1 MAEITAAAVKEL
13 REKSG
18 AGMMD
23 CKKAL
28 TENNGDMEAAIDWLR
43 KKGIVSAAKKADRVA
58 ADGLVAI
65 AQSDDKKEA
74 AMIELNSETD
84 FVAKNADFQSEALNI
99 AKITLAKT
107 DGNLDAVKA
116 ATCNTQKIP
125 VTEIVTNLTAKI
137 GENIQLRKSTKLKVA
152 NGVVATYMHNA
163 VVPNAGKIGVLVALE
178 STAPQAKLLEIG
190 RQIAMHVAAAKPEA
204 LTREEVKADSLER
217 ERNIF
222 VEQAKAS
229 GKPDNVIEKMVDGR
243 INKFYGEVVLPE
255 QIFVLDGKSKVSDFL
270 AAASKE
276 AGAPIK
282 LVGFKLY
289 ELGAG
294 IEVEQKDFA
303 AEVAATV
310 AAAS

>member
-1 MAEITAAAVKEL
+1 MAEITAQAVKEL

-28 TENNGDMEAAIDWLR
+28 TENNGDMEAAVDWLR

-58 ADGLVAI
+58 AEGLVAV
-65 AQSDDKKEA
+65 AAADDNKSA

-84 FVAKNADFQSEALNI
+84 FVAKNADFQKEALNI
-99 AKITLAKT
+99 AKIALFKT
-107 DGNLDAVKA
+107 DGERDAVCN
-116 ATCNTQKIP
+116 ATCNTQKIS
-125 VTEIVTNLTAKI
+125 VSEIVTNLTAKI
-137 GENIQLRKSTKLKVA
+137 GENIQFRKSTKLSVKD
-152 NGVVATYMHNA
+152 GVVATYVHNQ
-163 VVPNAGKIGVLVALE
+163 VTPGAGKIGVLVALE
-178 STAPQAKLLEIG
+178 STAPQAKLLEAG

-204 LTREEVKADSLER
+204 LDRSEVKAENLER

-222 VEQAKAS
+222 VEQARAA

-243 INKFYGEVVLPE
+243 IAKFYGEVVLPE
-255 QIFVLDGKSKVSDFL
+255 QIFVLDGKSKVSDFI
-270 AAASKE
+270 ASVSKE
-276 AGAPIK
+276 LGAPVKIS
-282 LVGFKLY
+282 GFKLY

-294 IEVEQKDFA
+294 IEKEEKDFA

-310 AAAS
+310 KAAS

>member
-1 MAEITAAAVKEL
+1 MAEITAQAVKEL

-28 TENNGDMEAAIDWLR
+28 TETKGDMEAAIDWLR
-43 KKGIVSAAKKADRVA
+43 KKGIVNAAKKADRVA
-58 ADGLVAI
+58 AEGLVAI
-65 AQSDDKKEA
+65 ASSEDGKEA

-84 FVAKNADFQSEALNI
+84 FVAKNEQFQKLAGEIAQTALKNNFNDVEALKNT
-99 AKITLAKT
+99 ATSYGKTVAEGITWA
-107 DGNLDAVKA
+107 
-116 ATCNTQKIP
+116 ISS
-125 VTEIVTNLTAKI
+125 I
-137 GENIQLRKSTKLKVA
+137 GENLNLRKATKLKVG
-152 NGVVATYMHNA
+152 NGVIATYIHNA
-163 VVPNAGKIGVLVALE
+163 VVPGAGKIGVLVALE
-178 STAPQAKLLEIG
+178 STAPQAKLKEIG

-204 LTREEVKADSLER
+204 LAREEVKAENLER

-222 VEQAKAS
+222 MEQARAA
-229 GKPDNVIEKMVDGR
+229 GKPEDVIKKMVDGR

-282 LVGFKLY
+282 LAGFKLY
-289 ELGAG
+289 VLGEG

-310 AAAS
+310 KAAS

>member
-28 TENNGDMEAAIDWLR
+28 TENNGDMEASIDWLR
-43 KKGIVSAAKKADRVA
+43 KKGIVCAAKKADRVA
-58 ADGLVAI
+58 AEGLVAI
-65 AQSDDKKEA
+65 VSSEDGKEA

-84 FVAKNADFQSEALNI
+84 FVAKNADFQKEALNI
-99 AKITLAKT
+99 AKIALFKT
-107 DGNLDAVKA
+107 KGERDEVCTS
-116 ATCNTQKIP
+116 TCNTQKIS
-125 VTEIVTNLTAKI
+125 VNEIITNLVAKI
-137 GENIQLRKSTKLKVA
+137 GENINLRKSTKLKVSQ
-152 NGVVATYMHNA
+152 GVVATYIHNQ
-163 VVPNAGKIGVLVALE
+163 VVPGAGRIGVLVGLE

-190 RQIAMHVAAAKPEA
+190 RQIAMHIAAAKPEA
-204 LTREEVKADSLER
+204 LDRSEVKADNLER

-222 VEQAKAS
+222 MDQARAA
-229 GKPDNVIEKMVDGR
+229 GKPDNVIEKMVEGR

-255 QIFVLDGKSKVSDFL
+255 QIFVIDGKSKVSDFI
-270 AAASKE
+270 AAAAKE
-276 AGAPIK
+276 AGAPVKIT
-282 LVGFKLY
+282 GFKLY
-289 ELGAG
+289 VLGEG

-310 AAAS
+310 KAAS